1 MLSLIGVCANISVSS
16 SSPISGI
23 FLYISILDSKYI
35 LSIFLLRF
43 TDKL

>member
-1 MLSLIGVCANISVSS
+1 MLSLIWVCANISVSS

-23 FLYISILDSKYI
+23 FPYFSTLDSKYL
-35 LSIFLLRF
+35 LSIILLRF